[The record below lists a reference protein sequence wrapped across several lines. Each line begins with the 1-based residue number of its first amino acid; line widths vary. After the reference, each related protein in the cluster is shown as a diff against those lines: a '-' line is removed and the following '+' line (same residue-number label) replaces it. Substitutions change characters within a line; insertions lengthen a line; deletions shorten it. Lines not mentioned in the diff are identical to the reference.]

1 MSRDL
6 HDLLAARLATRLGVE
21 PGEIDLQQ
29 SFQSLGLDSS
39 GSVGFIADLS
49 AALGRTLSPTLIW
62 AHPTPAALA
71 RFLAGDSGPSRAAR
85 FTTADEPI
93 AVVGMACRL
102 PGAPDLEA
110 FWRLLCEGVDATRE
124 VPAER
129 WDPAGFYDPDPET
142 PGTTNTRRGAF
153 LERIDEFDPLFFG
166 ISPREAAEMDPQQR
180 IMLELS
186 WEALDDAGLP
196 PRDLAGT
203 KTGVFFGVVWRDYAE
218 LHRAAGASI
227 TSHTGVGQGVT
238 IVANRVSYVLGLRG
252 PSLVVDTACSSSLV
266 AVHLACQSLRLGES
280 TVTLVG
286 GVNLTLLPETM
297 VALTKFGGLSGEGRC
312 KAFDASADGFARGEG
327 AGVVVLKPLS
337 RALTDGD
344 PVYCVIRG
352 SAVNNDGASNG
363 LTAPNPESQVE
374 VLRDAYE
381 RAGVD
386 PGRVQVVEAHGS
398 GTPLGDPIEARALAQ
413 VLGAGRAP
421 DRPLVI
427 GSVKTN
433 IGHLEGAAGIAG
445 LIKLALSIHHRTV
458 PPSLHFERP
467 NPDIPFA
474 DLGLRVQTALGP
486 WPDGE
491 GPALGGVSSFGWGG
505 TNCHVVMEGLPGFSV
520 PPPRPLIT
528 PTLFSHRPPPDREK
542 REKGETASARF
553 PSPGVGGWAG
563 AGEGSGVRVLGGGT
577 PGGEE
582 GRSPGARPV
591 FVFSGIGAQWPG
603 MGVDLLR
610 SEPVFRAHLEA
621 CDRVLAPLTGWSVVD
636 ELIAGGPGERVE
648 RAVPAIFAVEVALAA
663 LWRSWGVEPGAVT
676 GHSAGEF
683 AAAHVAGLLSLEDA
697 ALGAFH
703 YSRLLAR
710 IAGQVGLGVVEL
722 PAEEVAARIAAEG
735 DRLSVAGW
743 SSPSSTLVAGQPEPL
758 DRLLAAVAAEGRF
771 SARVPSD
778 VAAHCPQIEP
788 LIDELRQSL
797 AGIVPRRGRIE
808 MISTVT
814 GGPVR
819 QPLDAEYWA
828 TSLRRPVRFA
838 QAAEHALR
846 EGFGTFLEVDPHPI
860 LTTPLEQCFEAFE
873 VGATVLP
880 SLRRRED
887 GQAVLARSLSSLNSQ
902 PREEGATILPLSA
915 RSAEARHELAL
926 HTAARLRSE
935 GTETAGDFG
944 WTAALRRTHFEHRL
958 SVVGRSRAEMAERLE
973 TFAAGEPAVGVAV
986 GRIGRGE
993 RREIVFAFSGQGPQ
1007 WSGMGRQLLEAEP
1020 VFRDAVER
1028 CDEALRPWLGGSLR
1042 ERLEKEEDAL
1052 DRTELAQPAIF
1063 ALQVGLTELWRSW
1076 GVTPAAVVGHSVG
1089 EIAAAWAAG
1098 VLTLDEA
1105 ARVAVV
1111 RGGAMASARGRGGM
1125 IAVEL
1130 GQAEARSLL
1139 ADLGSPLEIAAING
1153 PSSVTLAGAPEDLA
1167 AAMAEL
1173 TRRGSTC
1180 RRLRVDYAFHTVQM
1194 EPFDAEVEAAL
1205 SDLRLRPAAVPLIS
1219 TVTGRP
1225 VEGLEMDGSYW
1236 RRNVRQPVRFG
1247 EAVAALS
1254 AAGHTVFLEIGPHP
1268 VLSASIAQAVEPSA
1282 AVLASLRRGRDERE
1296 TLLESL
1302 GGLYAL
1308 GWPVDW
1314 RGVFPDGGR
1323 RAPLPTYPFQRQ
1335 RYWFE
1340 APSRPAAAAA
1350 PSLLPDAEA
1359 ALEALLASQLDAFNR
1374 MVALQLEVL
1383 GRSQEIDS

>member
-1 MSRDL
+1 DPR
-6 HDLLAARLATRLGVE
+6 E
-21 PGEIDLQQ
+21 
-29 SFQSLGLDSS
+29 SFQSHGLDSS
-39 GSVGFIADLS
+39 GSVGFIGDLS

-62 AHPTPAALA
+62 AHPTPEALA
-71 RFLAGDSGPSRAAR
+71 RFLAGGDSGAGRTMRS
-85 FTTADEPI
+85 FSADEPI
-93 AVVGMACRL
+93 AIVGMACRF
-102 PGAPDLEA
+102 PGAPDLDA
-110 FWRLLCEGVDATRE
+110 FWRLLCDGIDATRE
-124 VPAER
+124 LPAER
-129 WDPAGFYDPDPET
+129 WNPETFYDPDPET

-186 WEALDDAGLP
+186 WEALEDAGLP

-203 KTGVFFGVVWRDYAE
+203 KAGVFFGVVWRDYAE
-218 LHRAAGASI
+218 LHRAAGATV

-266 AVHLACQSLRLGES
+266 AVHLACQSLRSGES
-280 TVTLVG
+280 TVALAG
-286 GVNLTLLPETM
+286 GVNLMLLPETM
-297 VALTKFGGLSGEGRC
+297 VALTKFGGLSSEGRC
-312 KAFDASADGFARGEG
+312 RAFDAGADGFARGEG

-337 RALTDGD
+337 RALADGD

-386 PGRVQVVEAHGS
+386 PGRVQVVEAHGT
-398 GTPLGDPIEARALAQ
+398 GTPLGDPIEARALSQ

-421 DRPLVI
+421 DHPLVI

-445 LIKLALSIHHRTV
+445 LIKLALAIHHRAV

-474 DLGLRVQTALGP
+474 ELGLSVQTALGP
-486 WPDGE
+486 WPDAE

-505 TNCHVVMEGLPGFSV
+505 TNCHVVIAGLPV
-520 PPPRPLIT
+520 PTVPLPR
-528 PTLFSHRPPPDREK
+528 
-542 REKGETASARF
+542 TAR
-553 PSPGVGGWAG
+553 GH
-563 AGEGSGVRVLGGGT
+563 
-577 PGGEE
+577 
-582 GRSPGARPV
+582 GARPV

-610 SEPVFRAHLEA
+610 SEPVFRARLEA
-621 CDRVLAPLTGWSVVD
+621 CDRVLAPLTGWSIVD
-636 ELIAGGPGERVE
+636 ELVAGGPGERVE

-663 LWRSWGVEPGAVT
+663 LWRSWGVEPGLVI
-676 GHSAGEF
+676 GHSIGEF

-710 IAGQVGLGVVEL
+710 IAGQVGLGVVQL
-722 PAEEVAARIAAEG
+722 TAEEVAMRIADAFEGG
-735 DRLSVAGW
+735 DRLAVAGW
-743 SSPSSTLVAGQPEPL
+743 SSPSSTLVAGESEPL

-778 VAAHCPQIEP
+778 VASHCPQVEP

-797 AGIVPRRGRIE
+797 AGIASRRGRIE

-814 GGPVR
+814 GEPVR

-828 TSLRRPVRFA
+828 VNLRQPVRFA
-838 QAAEHALR
+838 QAVEHAVR
-846 EGFGTFLEVDPHPI
+846 EGFNIFLEVDSHPI
-860 LTTPLEQCFEAFE
+860 LATPMGQCFEALG
-873 VGATVLP
+873 VRAAVLP
-880 SLRRRED
+880 SLRRQED
-887 GQAVLARSLSSLNSQ
+887 GQTVLAGSLGSLNPQ
-902 PREEGATILPLSA
+902 PREAGATILPLSA
-915 RSAEARHELAL
+915 RSAEARRELAL
-926 HTAARLRSE
+926 RTAVRLRDE
-935 GTETAGDFG
+935 GTEVAGDFG
-944 WTAALRRTHFEHRL
+944 WTAALRRTHHEHRL
-958 SVVGRSRAEMAERLE
+958 AVIGRSRAELAERLE
-973 TFAAGEPAVGVAV
+973 AFAAGESAAGVAA
-986 GRIGRGE
+986 GRIARGD
-993 RREIVFAFSGQGPQ
+993 RGGPVFAFSGQGPQ
-1007 WSGMGRQLLEAEP
+1007 WSGMGRQLLDAEP

-1028 CDEALRPWLGGSLR
+1028 CDEVLHPWLGGSLR
-1042 ERLEKEEDAL
+1042 ERLDQEEDAL
-1052 DRTELAQPAIF
+1052 ERTELAQPAIF
-1063 ALQVGLTELWRSW
+1063 ALQVGLTELWRFW
-1076 GVTPAAVVGHSVG
+1076 GVNPGAVVGHSVG

-1098 VLTLDEA
+1098 VLTLEEA
-1105 ARVAVV
+1105 AKVAAV
-1111 RGGAMASARGRGGM
+1111 RGRAMASARGRGGM

-1130 GQAEARSLL
+1130 GEADAKGLL
-1139 ADLGSPLEIAAING
+1139 VELGSRFSLEIAAVNG
-1153 PSSVTLAGAPEDLA
+1153 PSSVTLAGTPDDLA
-1167 AAMAEL
+1167 AAMGEL
-1173 TRRGSTC
+1173 ARRGATG
-1180 RRLRVDYAFHTVQM
+1180 RRLRVEYAFHTAQM

-1205 SDLRLRPAAVPLIS
+1205 SDLRPRSAIVPLIS
-1219 TVTGRP
+1219 TVTGCA
-1225 VEGLEMDGSYW
+1225 VEGSEMDGAYW

-1247 EAVAALS
+1247 DAVAVLA
-1254 AAGHTVFLEIGPHP
+1254 AAGHTAFLEIGPHP
-1268 VLSASIAQAVEPSA
+1268 VLAASISQGVDPSA
-1282 AVLASLRRGRDERE
+1282 TILASLRRGRDERE
-1296 TLLESL
+1296 ALLESL

-1308 GWPVDW
+1308 GLPVDW

-1335 RYWFE
+1335 RYWFSTP
-1340 APSRPAAAAA
+1340 ARPGVAEA
-1350 PSLLPDAEA
+1350 PSLLPTAEP
-1359 ALEALLASQLDAFNR
+1359 ALETLFASQLDAFNR

-1383 GRSQEIDS
+1383 GQPQELDS

>member
-6 HDLLAARLATRLGVE
+6 HDLLVARLAARLGVE
-21 PGEIDLQQ
+21 PGEIETQE
-29 SFQSLGLDSS
+29 SFQSQGLDSS

-71 RFLAGDSGPSRAAR
+71 RFLAGDSGPVRAAR
-85 FTTADEPI
+85 PTAADEPI
-93 AVVGMACRL
+93 AVVGMACRF

-110 FWRLLCEGVDATRE
+110 FWRLLCDGIDATRE

-186 WEALDDAGLP
+186 WEALEDAGLP

-203 KTGVFFGVVWRDYAE
+203 KAGVFFGVVWRDYAE
-218 LHRAAGASI
+218 LHRAAGATV

-280 TVTLVG
+280 TVTLAG

-337 RALTDGD
+337 RALADGD
-344 PVYCVIRG
+344 TVYCVIRG

-381 RAGVD
+381 RAGVE
-386 PGRVQVVEAHGS
+386 PGRVQVVEAHGT
-398 GTPLGDPIEARALAQ
+398 GTPLGDPIEARALSR
-413 VLGAGRAP
+413 VLGAGREA

-445 LIKLALSIHHRTV
+445 LIKLALAIHHRTV

-474 DLGLRVQTALGP
+474 ELGLRVQTALGP
-486 WPDGE
+486 WPDAE

-505 TNCHVVMEGLPGFSV
+505 TNCHVVLEGLAVPTA
-520 PPPRPLIT
+520 PPPKTLIT

-542 REKGETASARF
+542 REKGGNAPAGL
-553 PSPGVGGWAG
+553 PSPGEGDGVVGRGV
-563 AGEGSGVRVLGGGT
+563 GVRVLGGGT

-582 GRSPGARPV
+582 GRSPGARPI

-610 SEPVFRAHLEA
+610 SEPVFSARLEA
-621 CDRVLAPLTGWSVVD
+621 CDRVLAPLTGWSIVD

-663 LWRSWGVEPGAVT
+663 LWRSWGVKPGAVI
-676 GHSAGEF
+676 GHSIGEF

-703 YSRLLAR
+703 YSRMLAR
-710 IAGQVGLGVVEL
+710 IAGRMGLGVVQL
-722 PAEEVAARIAAEG
+722 RADEVASRIAPEG
-735 DRLSVAGW
+735 DRLAVAGW
-743 SSPSSTLVAGQPEPL
+743 SSPSSTLVAGEPEPL
-758 DRLLAAVAAEGRF
+758 DRLLAVVAAEGRF

-778 VAAHCPQIEP
+778 VASHCPQVEP
-788 LIDELRQSL
+788 LMEELRQSL
-797 AGIVPRRGRIE
+797 AGIAPRRGRIK

-814 GGPVR
+814 GEPVR

-828 TSLRRPVRFA
+828 VNLRQPVRFS
-838 QAAEHALR
+838 QAVEKAVR
-846 EGFGTFLEVDPHPI
+846 EGFSTFLEVDPHPI
-860 LTTPLEQCFEAFE
+860 LATPLEQCFEAFG
-873 VGATVLP
+873 VRATVLP

-887 GQAVLARSLSSLNSQ
+887 GQAVLLSSLGSLNPQ
-902 PREEGATILPLSA
+902 PREAGATILPLSA
-915 RSAEARHELAL
+915 RSAEARRELAL
-926 HTAARLRSE
+926 RTAARLRDE
-935 GTETAGDFG
+935 GTEVAGDFG
-944 WTAALRRTHFEHRL
+944 WTAALHRTHHEHRL
-958 SVVGRSRAEMAERLE
+958 AVVGRSRAELAERLE
-973 TFAAGEPAVGVAV
+973 AFAAGESVAGVAA
-986 GRIGRGE
+986 GRTARGD
-993 RREIVFAFSGQGPQ
+993 RGGPVFAFSGQGPQ
-1007 WSGMGRQLLEAEP
+1007 WSGMGRQLLDAEP

-1028 CDEALRPWLGGSLR
+1028 CDEVLRPWLGGSLL
-1042 ERLEKEEDAL
+1042 ERLDKEEDAL

-1076 GVTPAAVVGHSVG
+1076 GVTPGAVVGHSVG

-1105 ARVAVV
+1105 ARVAAV
-1111 RGGAMASARGRGGM
+1111 RGSAMASARNQGGM

-1130 GQAEARSLL
+1130 GEAEARSLL
-1139 ADLGSPLEIAAING
+1139 IDLGSPLEIAAVNG
-1153 PSSVTLAGAPEDLA
+1153 PSSVTLAGAPENLA
-1167 AAMAEL
+1167 AVLEEL
-1173 TRRGSTC
+1173 ARRGATG
-1180 RRLRVDYAFHTVQM
+1180 RRLRVDYAFHTAQM
-1194 EPFDAEVEAAL
+1194 EPFDAEVEARL
-1205 SDLRLRPAAVPLIS
+1205 SDLRPRLSVVPLIS
-1219 TVTGRP
+1219 TVTGGP
-1225 VEGLEMDGSYW
+1225 LEGPEMDGSYW

-1247 EAVAALS
+1247 DAVAVLA
-1254 AAGHTVFLEIGPHP
+1254 AAGHIAFLEIGPHP
-1268 VLSASIAQAVEPSA
+1268 VLAASISQAVDPSTTI
-1282 AVLASLRRGRDERE
+1282 LASLRRGRDERE

-1302 GGLYAL
+1302 GGLYVL
-1308 GWPVDW
+1308 GWPIDW
-1314 RGVFPDGGR
+1314 RGVLPNGGR
-1323 RAPLPTYPFQRQ
+1323 RAPLPSYPFQRQ
-1335 RYWFE
+1335 RYWFS
-1340 APSRPAAAAA
+1340 APSRPAAAEA
-1350 PSLLPDAEA
+1350 PSLLPGAQP
-1359 ALEALLASQLDAFNR
+1359 ALEALLASQLDVFNR

-1383 GRSQEIDS
+1383 GQPQELDS

>member
-1 MSRDL
+1 MSQALRDL
-6 HDLLAARLATRLGVE
+6 LIARLAARLGVE
-21 PGEIDLQQ
+21 PGEIDPQET
-29 SFQSLGLDSS
+29 FQSHGLDSS

-62 AHPTPAALA
+62 AHPTPEALT
-71 RFLAGDSGPSRAAR
+71 RFLAGGDSGPVRAAR
-85 FTTADEPI
+85 STAADEPI
-93 AVVGMACRL
+93 AVVGMACRF

-110 FWRLLCEGVDATRE
+110 FWRLLCDGIDATRE

-129 WDPAGFYDPDPET
+129 WDPAPFYDPDPET

-180 IMLELS
+180 FMLELS
-186 WEALDDAGLP
+186 WEALEDAGLP

-203 KTGVFFGVVWRDYAE
+203 KTGVFTGVIWRDYAD
-218 LHRAAGASI
+218 LHRAAGAPV

-238 IVANRVSYVLGLRG
+238 IVANRVSYALGLRG

-266 AVHLACQSLRLGES
+266 AVHLACQSLRSGES
-280 TVTLVG
+280 TLALAG

-327 AGVVVLKPLS
+327 AGVVVLKALS
-337 RALTDGD
+337 RALADGD
-344 PVYCVIRG
+344 PIYCVIRG

-386 PGRVQVVEAHGS
+386 PGRVQVVEAHGT
-398 GTPLGDPIEARALAQ
+398 GTPLGDPIEARALSQ

-445 LIKLALSIHHRTV
+445 LIKLSLSMSHRTV

-474 DLGLRVQTALGP
+474 ELGLRVQTALGP
-486 WPDGE
+486 WPVLADGE
-491 GPALGGVSSFGWGG
+491 KALGGVSSFGWGG
-505 TNCHVVMEGLPGFSV
+505 TNCHVVVEGV
-520 PPPRPLIT
+520 
-528 PTLFSHRPPPDREK
+528 
-542 REKGETASARF
+542 EKGTRT
-553 PSPGVGGWAG
+553 GRD
-563 AGEGSGVRVLGGGT
+563 GSGQI
-577 PGGEE
+577 
-582 GRSPGARPV
+582 GRIGRIGQTATRPV

-610 SEPVFRAHLEA
+610 SEPVFRARLEA

-663 LWRSWGVEPGAVT
+663 LWQSWGVEPGAVI
-676 GHSAGEF
+676 GHSIGEF

-710 IAGQVGLGVVEL
+710 LAGRVGLGVVQL
-722 PAEEVAARIAAEG
+722 PAEEVAARIAPAG
-735 DRLSVAGW
+735 DGLAVAGW

-758 DRLLAAVAAEGRF
+758 DRLLAAVAAEGLF

-778 VAAHCPQIEP
+778 IAGHCPQVEP
-788 LIDELRQSL
+788 LIEELRQSL
-797 AGIVPRRGRIE
+797 AGLLPRRGRIE

-814 GGPVR
+814 GEPVR
-819 QPLDAEYWA
+819 QPLDAKYWA
-828 TSLRRPVRFA
+828 TNLRQPVRFA
-838 QAAEHALR
+838 QAVELAVR
-846 EGFGTFLEVDPHPI
+846 EGFGTFLEVDPHPV
-860 LTTPLEQCFEAFE
+860 LATPLEQCFAAFG
-873 VGATVLP
+873 VRATVLP

-887 GQAVLARSLSSLNSQ
+887 GQAVLAGSLGALSPQ
-902 PREEGATILPLSA
+902 PREAGATILPLSA
-915 RSAEARHELAL
+915 RSAEARRELAL
-926 HTAARLRSE
+926 RTAARLRAE
-935 GTETAGDFG
+935 GSETAADFG
-944 WTAALRRTHFEHRL
+944 WTTALRRSHHEHRVA
-958 SVVGRSRAEMAERLE
+958 VVGRSRAELAERLE
-973 TFAAGEPAVGVAV
+973 AFAAGEPAVGVAA
-986 GRIGRGE
+986 GRSGRGD
-993 RREIVFAFSGQGPQ
+993 RSSVVFAYSGQGPQ
-1007 WSGMGRQLLEAEP
+1007 WFGMGRQLLDTEP

-1042 ERLEKEEDAL
+1042 ERLDQEEDAL

-1076 GVTPAAVVGHSVG
+1076 AVPPDAVVGHSVG

-1105 ARVAVV
+1105 ARVAAV

-1130 GQAEARSLL
+1130 GEAEVRSLL
-1139 ADLGSPLEIAAING
+1139 VDLGSPLEVAAING
-1153 PSSVTLAGAPEDLA
+1153 ASSVTLAGAPEDLA
-1167 AAMAEL
+1167 AALEEL
-1173 TRRGSTC
+1173 ARRGATG

-1194 EPFDAEVEAAL
+1194 EPFDAEVEARL
-1205 SDLRLRPAAVPLIS
+1205 SDLRPRSSIVPLIS
-1219 TVTGRP
+1219 TVTGGLL
-1225 VEGLEMDGSYW
+1225 EGPEMDGAYW

-1247 EAVAALS
+1247 DALAIL
-1254 AAGHTVFLEIGPHP
+1254 AAGHTAFLEIGPHP
-1268 VLSASIAQAVEPSA
+1268 VLAGSIAQAVVPSA
-1282 AVLASLRRGRDERE
+1282 TVLASLRRGRDERE

-1302 GGLYAL
+1302 GSLYVL

-1340 APSRPAAAAA
+1340 APSRPAAAEA
-1350 PSLLPDAEA
+1350 PSLLPAAEP
-1359 ALEALLASQLDAFNR
+1359 ALEGLLASQLDAFNR

-1383 GRSQEIDS
+1383 GQSQEIDS

>member
-1 MSRDL
+1 MSHIFRDL
-6 HDLLAARLATRLGVE
+6 LASKLAARLGVD
-21 PGEIDLQQ
+21 PSAIDPRE
-29 SFQSLGLDSS
+29 SFQSHGLDSS

-62 AHPTPAALA
+62 AHPTPEALA
-71 RFLAGDSGPSRAAR
+71 RFLAGGDSEPAR
-85 FTTADEPI
+85 VARSTAADEPI
-93 AVVGMACRL
+93 AVVGMACRF
-102 PGAPDLEA
+102 PGAPDLVA
-110 FWRLLCEGVDATRE
+110 FWRLLCSGIDATRE

-129 WDPAGFYDPDPET
+129 WDPSGFYDPDPET

-186 WEALDDAGLP
+186 WEALEDAGLP

-203 KTGVFFGVVWRDYAE
+203 KTGVFTGVVWRDYAE
-218 LHRAAGASI
+218 LHRSSGATV

-266 AVHLACQSLRLGES
+266 AVHLACQSLRSGES
-280 TVTLVG
+280 TVALAG

-337 RALTDGD
+337 RALADGD
-344 PVYCVIRG
+344 PIYCVIRG

-386 PGRVQVVEAHGS
+386 PGRVQVIEAHGT
-398 GTPLGDPIEARALAQ
+398 GTPLGDPIEARALSQ
-413 VLGAGRAP
+413 VLGEGRTP
-421 DRPLVI
+421 DHPLVI

-445 LIKLALSIHHRTV
+445 LIKLALSIHRRAV

-474 DLGLRVQTALGP
+474 ELGLRVQTALGP
-486 WPDGE
+486 WPMPAEGE
-491 GPALGGVSSFGWGG
+491 GPVLGGVSSFGWGG
-505 TNCHVVMEGLPGFSV
+505 TNCHVVVEGLRGFTA
-520 PPPRPLIT
+520 PPPKTLIT
-528 PTLFSHRPPPDREK
+528 PTLFSRPLPPPSPGEEGEK
-542 REKGETASARF
+542 PVTSPAGF
-553 PSPGVGGWAG
+553 PSPGEGEGVVGRG
-563 AGEGSGVRVLGGGT
+563 AGVRILGGG
-577 PGGEE
+577 
-582 GRSPGARPV
+582 SPQGLDRPL

-603 MGVDLLR
+603 MGLDLLH
-610 SEPVFRAHLEA
+610 SEPVFRARLEA
-621 CDRVLAPLTGWSVVD
+621 CDRVLAPLTGWSIVD

-663 LWRSWGVEPGAVT
+663 LWQSRGVEPGAVI
-676 GHSAGEF
+676 GHSIGEF
-683 AAAHVAGLLSLEDA
+683 AASHVAGLLSLEDA

-710 IAGQVGLGVVEL
+710 IAGQVGLGVVQL
-722 PAEEVAARIAAEG
+722 PAEEVAARIAPDG
-735 DRLSVAGW
+735 DRLAVAGW
-743 SSPSSTLVAGQPEPL
+743 SSPTSTLVAGEPEPL

-778 VAAHCPQIEP
+778 VASHCPQVEP
-788 LIDELRQSL
+788 LMDELRRSL
-797 AGIVPRRGRIE
+797 AGIAPRRGRIE

-814 GGPVR
+814 GEPVR

-828 TSLRRPVRFA
+828 TNLRQPVRFA
-838 QAAEHALR
+838 QAVEHSLR

-860 LTTPLEQCFEAFE
+860 LATPLEQCFEAFGGD
-873 VGATVLP
+873 VTVLP

-887 GQAVLARSLSSLNSQ
+887 AQAVLASSLGSLNPQ
-902 PREEGATILPLSA
+902 PREAGATILPLSA
-915 RSAEARHELAL
+915 RSAEARREMAL
-926 HTAARLRSE
+926 RTAARLRSE
-935 GTETAGDFG
+935 GTETAEDFG
-944 WTAALRRTHFEHRL
+944 WTAALRRTHHEHRVV
-958 SVVGRSRAEMAERLE
+958 VVGRSRVEWAERLE
-973 TFAAGEPAVGVAV
+973 TFAAGEPTVGVAS
-986 GRIGRGE
+986 GRSGRGD
-993 RREIVFAFSGQGPQ
+993 RRGIVFAFSGQGPQ
-1007 WSGMGRQLLEAEP
+1007 WSGMGHQLLDTEP

-1028 CDEALRPWLGGSLR
+1028 CDEALRPWLGGSLM
-1042 ERLEKEEDAL
+1042 EKLVKEEDAL

-1076 GVTPAAVVGHSVG
+1076 GVTPTAVVGHSVG
-1089 EIAAAWAAG
+1089 EIAAACAAG

-1105 ARVAVV
+1105 ARVAAV
-1111 RGGAMASARGRGGM
+1111 RGGAMANARGRGGM

-1130 GQAEARSLL
+1130 GEAEVRSLL
-1139 ADLGSPLEIAAING
+1139 GGLGSPLEIAAVNG
-1153 PSSVTLAGAPEDLA
+1153 PASVTLAGAPQDLA
-1167 AAMAEL
+1167 AVLEEL
-1173 TRRGSTC
+1173 TRRGATG

-1194 EPFDAEVEAAL
+1194 EPFDVEVEARL
-1205 SDLRLRPAAVPLIS
+1205 SDLRPRSAVVPLIS
-1219 TVTGRP
+1219 TVTGTP
-1225 VEGLEMDGSYW
+1225 LEGSEMDGSYW

-1247 EAVAALS
+1247 DAVSTLA
-1254 AAGHTVFLEIGPHP
+1254 AAGHTAFLEIGPHP
-1268 VLSASIAQAVEPSA
+1268 ILAASIAQAVDPSA
-1282 AVLASLRRGRDERE
+1282 AVLASLRRGRDESE

-1302 GGLYAL
+1302 GALYVL
-1308 GWPVDW
+1308 GWTVDW

-1335 RYWFE
+1335 RYWFSTP
-1340 APSRPAAAAA
+1340 ARPATVEA
-1350 PSLLPDAEA
+1350 PSLLPAAEP
-1359 ALEALLASQLDAFNR
+1359 ALEELLASQLDAFNR

-1383 GRSQEIDS
+1383 GPPQEMDS

>member
-1 MSRDL
+1 
-6 HDLLAARLATRLGVE
+6 
-21 PGEIDLQQ
+21 
-29 SFQSLGLDSS
+29 
-39 GSVGFIADLS
+39 
-49 AALGRTLSPTLIW
+49 AL
-62 AHPTPAALA
+62 
-71 RFLAGDSGPSRAAR
+71 
-85 FTTADEPI
+85 E
-93 AVVGMACRL
+93 
-102 PGAPDLEA
+102 
-110 FWRLLCEGVDATRE
+110 
-124 VPAER
+124 
-129 WDPAGFYDPDPET
+129 
-142 PGTTNTRRGAF
+142 
-153 LERIDEFDPLFFG
+153 
-166 ISPREAAEMDPQQR
+166 
-180 IMLELS
+180 
-186 WEALDDAGLP
+186 DAGLP
-196 PRDLAGT
+196 PRELAGT
-203 KTGVFFGVVWRDYAE
+203 KTGVFTGVVWRDYAE
-218 LHRAAGASI
+218 LHRAAGATV

-238 IVANRVSYVLGLRG
+238 IVANRVSYALALRG

-280 TVTLVG
+280 TVALAG

-327 AGVVVLKPLS
+327 AGVVVLKALS
-337 RALTDGD
+337 RALADGD
-344 PVYCVIRG
+344 LVYCVIRG

-363 LTAPNPESQVE
+363 LTAPNPLSQVE

-386 PGRVQVVEAHGS
+386 PGRVQVVEAHGT

-421 DRPLVI
+421 DHPLVI

-474 DLGLRVQTALGP
+474 ELGLRVQTALGP
-486 WPDGE
+486 WPMLAEGE
-491 GPALGGVSSFGWGG
+491 TALGGVSSFGWGG
-505 TNCHVVMEGLPGFSV
+505 TNCHVVVVGLEERTRTDKDGQG
-520 PPPRPLIT
+520 RIRT
-528 PTLFSHRPPPDREK
+528 DRE
-542 REKGETASARF
+542 AAR
-553 PSPGVGGWAG
+553 
-563 AGEGSGVRVLGGGT
+563 
-577 PGGEE
+577 
-582 GRSPGARPV
+582 RPV

-610 SEPVFRAHLEA
+610 SEPVFRARLEE
-621 CDRVLAPLTGWSVVD
+621 CDRVLVPLTGWSVVE

-663 LWRSWGVEPGAVT
+663 LWRSWGVEPGAVI
-676 GHSAGEF
+676 GHSIGEF

-697 ALGAFH
+697 ARGAFH

-710 IAGQVGLGVVEL
+710 LAGQVGLGVVQWT
-722 PAEEVAARIAAEG
+722 AEEAAARIAPEG
-735 DRLSVAGW
+735 NRLAVAGW
-743 SSPSSTLVAGQPEPL
+743 SSPSSTLVAGEVEPL

-778 VAAHCPQIEP
+778 VASHCPQVEP
-788 LIDELRQSL
+788 LMDELRQSL
-797 AGIVPRRGRIE
+797 TGIATLRGRIE

-814 GGPVR
+814 GEPVR
-819 QPLDAEYWA
+819 QPLDAQYWA
-828 TSLRRPVRFA
+828 TNLRQPVRFA
-838 QAAEHALR
+838 QAVEKALR
-846 EGFGTFLEVDPHPI
+846 EELVTFLEVDPHPI
-860 LTTPLEQCFEAFE
+860 LATPLEQCFTAF
-873 VGATVLP
+873 GAHATVLP

-887 GQAVLARSLSSLNSQ
+887 GQAVLAKSLFSLSPQ
-902 PREEGATILPLSA
+902 PREAGAAILPLSA
-915 RSAEARHELAL
+915 RSAEARREMAL
-926 HTAARLRSE
+926 RTASRLRAE

-944 WTAALRRTHFEHRL
+944 WTAALRRTHHEHRVA
-958 SVVGRSRAEMAERLE
+958 VVGRSRAELAERLE
-973 TFAAGEPAVGVAV
+973 AFAAGEPAVGVAA
-986 GRIGRGE
+986 GRGG
-993 RREIVFAFSGQGPQ
+993 RGDRTRVVFAFSGQGPQ
-1007 WSGMGRQLLEAEP
+1007 WPGMGRQLLEAEP

-1028 CDEALRPWLGGSLR
+1028 CDEALRPWLGGSLM
-1042 ERLEKEEDAL
+1042 EKLDQEEDAL

-1076 GVTPAAVVGHSVG
+1076 GVTPGAVVGHSVG

-1105 ARVAVV
+1105 ARVAAV
-1111 RGGAMASARGRGGM
+1111 RGGAMASARGQGGM
-1125 IAVEL
+1125 IAAEF
-1130 GQAEARSLL
+1130 GEAEARGFL
-1139 ADLGSPLEIAAING
+1139 ANLGSSLEIAAVNG
-1153 PSSVTLAGAPEDLA
+1153 PSSISLAGAPEDLA
-1167 AAMAEL
+1167 AVLEEL
-1173 TRRGSTC
+1173 ARRGATG

-1194 EPFDAEVEAAL
+1194 EPFDAQVEAAL
-1205 SDLRLRPAAVPLIS
+1205 SDLRPRSAVVPLIS
-1219 TVTGRP
+1219 TVTGGP
-1225 VEGLEMDGSYW
+1225 LEGPEMNGSYW

-1247 EAVAALS
+1247 DAVATLA
-1254 AAGHTVFLEIGPHP
+1254 AAGYTAFLEIGPHP
-1268 VLSASIAQAVEPSA
+1268 VLAASIAQAVEPSA

-1296 TLLESL
+1296 TLLDSL
-1302 GGLYAL
+1302 AALYVL

-1350 PSLLPDAEA
+1350 PSLLPDAEP
-1359 ALEALLASQLDAFNR
+1359 ALETLLASQLDAFNR

-1383 GRSQEIDS
+1383 GKPQEIDS

>member
-1 MSRDL
+1 VIQVLR
-6 HDLLAARLATRLGVE
+6 DLLAARLGVE
-21 PGEIDLQQ
+21 PRDIDPRE
-29 SFQSLGLDSS
+29 SFQSHGLDSS

-62 AHPTPAALA
+62 AHPTPEALA
-71 RFLAGDSGPSRAAR
+71 RFLAGGNSDPVRTSRS
-85 FTTADEPI
+85 TVADEPI
-93 AVVGMACRL
+93 AIVGMACRF

-110 FWRLLCEGVDATRE
+110 FWRLLCSGVDATRE

-186 WEALDDAGLP
+186 WEALEDAGLP

-203 KTGVFFGVVWRDYAE
+203 RTGVFTGVVWRDYAE
-218 LHRAAGASI
+218 LHRAAGATV

-238 IVANRVSYVLGLRG
+238 IVANRVSYALGLRG

-280 TVTLVG
+280 TLALAG

-327 AGVVVLKPLS
+327 AGVVVLKLLS
-337 RALTDGD
+337 RALADGD
-344 PVYCVIRG
+344 PIYCVVRG

-386 PGRVQVVEAHGS
+386 PGRVQVVEAHGT
-398 GTPLGDPIEARALAQ
+398 GTPLGDPIEARALSR
-413 VLGAGRAP
+413 VLGEGRAL
-421 DRPLVI
+421 DHPLVI

-445 LIKLALSIHHRTV
+445 LIKLALSISHRIV

-474 DLGLRVQTALGP
+474 ELGLRVQTALGP
-486 WPDGE
+486 WPDSE

-505 TNCHVVMEGLPGFSV
+505 TNCHVVVEGV
-520 PPPRPLIT
+520 
-528 PTLFSHRPPPDREK
+528 
-542 REKGETASARF
+542 ETRTSKD
-553 PSPGVGGWAG
+553 GQ
-563 AGEGSGVRVLGGGT
+563 
-577 PGGEE
+577 
-582 GRSPGARPV
+582 GRIRTNDKTGARPV

-610 SEPVFRAHLEA
+610 SEPVFRARLEA
-621 CDRVLAPLTGWSVVD
+621 CDRVLVPLTGWSVVD
-636 ELIAGGPGERVE
+636 ELIAGGLGERVE

-663 LWRSWGVEPGAVT
+663 LWRSWGVEPGAVI
-676 GHSAGEF
+676 GHSIGEL

-710 IAGQVGLGVVEL
+710 IAGRVGLGVVQM
-722 PAEEVAARIAAEG
+722 PAEEVAARIAPEG
-735 DRLSVAGW
+735 DRLAVAGW
-743 SSPSSTLVAGQPEPL
+743 SSPTSTLVAGEPEPL

-771 SARVPSD
+771 SARVQSD
-778 VAAHCPQIEP
+778 VASHCPQVEP
-788 LIDELRQSL
+788 LMDELRQSL
-797 AGIVPRRGRIE
+797 AGIAPRRGRIE

-814 GGPVR
+814 GEPVR
-819 QPLDAEYWA
+819 EPLDAEYWA
-828 TSLRRPVRFA
+828 TNLRQPVRFS
-838 QAAEHALR
+838 QAVEKALR
-846 EGFGTFLEVDPHPI
+846 AGFDTFLEVDPHPI
-860 LTTPLEQCFEAFE
+860 LATPLEQCFEAFG
-873 VGATVLP
+873 VTAAVLP

-887 GQAVLARSLSSLNSQ
+887 GQAVLAKSLASLNPQ
-902 PREEGATILPLSA
+902 PREAGATVLPLSG
-915 RSAEARHELAL
+915 RSAEARHEMAL
-926 HTAARLRSE
+926 RTAARLRSE

-944 WTAALRRTHFEHRL
+944 WTAALRRTHHEHRL
-958 SVVGRSRAEMAERLE
+958 AVVGRSRAELAARLE
-973 TFAAGEPAVGVAV
+973 AFAAGEPAVGVAA
-986 GRIGRGE
+986 GRTGRGE
-993 RREIVFAFSGQGPQ
+993 RRGIVFAFSGQGPQ

-1028 CDEALRPWLGGSLR
+1028 CDEAFRPWLGGSLM
-1042 ERLEKEEDAL
+1042 EKLGQVEDAL

-1076 GVTPAAVVGHSVG
+1076 GVTPTAVVGHSVG

-1105 ARVAVV
+1105 ARVAAV

-1125 IAVEL
+1125 LAVEL
-1130 GQAEARSLL
+1130 GEAEARGLL
-1139 ADLGSPLEIAAING
+1139 ADLGSPLEIAAVNG
-1153 PSSVTLAGAPEDLA
+1153 PSVTLGGAPEDLD
-1167 AAMAEL
+1167 AAMEEL
-1173 TRRGSTC
+1173 TRRGATG

-1194 EPFDAEVEAAL
+1194 EPFDAEVEARL
-1205 SDLRLRPAAVPLIS
+1205 SDLRPRPAAVPLIS
-1219 TVTGRP
+1219 TVTGGLL
-1225 VEGLEMDGSYW
+1225 EGPEMDGSYW
-1236 RRNVRQPVRFG
+1236 RANVRQPVRFG
-1247 EAVAALS
+1247 DAVAALA
-1254 AAGHTVFLEIGPHP
+1254 AAGHTAFLEIGPHP
-1268 VLSASIAQAVEPSA
+1268 VLAGSIAQAVDPSA
-1282 AVLASLRRGRDERE
+1282 TILASLRRGRDGRE

-1302 GGLYAL
+1302 AGLYVL

-1323 RAPLPTYPFQRQ
+1323 RAPLPSYPFQRQ
-1335 RYWFE
+1335 RYWFD
-1340 APSRPAAAAA
+1340 AQSRPAAAAA
-1350 PSLLPDAEA
+1350 PSLLPDAEP
-1359 ALEALLASQLDAFNR
+1359 ALEGLLASQLDAFNR

-1383 GRSQEIDS
+1383 GQSQETDS